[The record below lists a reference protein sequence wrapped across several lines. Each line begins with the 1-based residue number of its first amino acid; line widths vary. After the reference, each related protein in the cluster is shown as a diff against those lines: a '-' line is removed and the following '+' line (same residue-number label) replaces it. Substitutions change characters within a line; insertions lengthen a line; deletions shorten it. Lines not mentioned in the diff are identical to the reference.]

1 MPKADRGLTQF
12 VREQHPRLV
21 GALGLYTGDADLA
34 EELAAEA
41 LARVARDWGRIRD
54 MQAPGAYAHRIG
66 MNLANSWFRRRQALR
81 RAMARR
87 GPDET
92 VHRDADGGLVLA
104 VREAVAELP
113 RRQRA
118 CVVLHYF
125 NGMPT
130 PEVAVALDVEP
141 VTVRTNLH
149 QARTSLRA
157 ALGDDVTIPTDE
169 TPQHSAAERGRS

>member
-1 MPKADRGLTQF
+1 MTTDPELTRF

-21 GALGLYTGDADLA
+21 GSLGLYTGDADLA

-41 LARVARDWGRIRD
+41 LARVARDWDTLRG
-54 MQAPGAYAHRIG
+54 MASPGAYAHRIAI
-66 MNLANSWFRRRQALR
+66 NLANSWFRRRQALR

-92 VHRDADGGLVLA
+92 VHRDVDTGLVLS
-104 VREAVAELP
+104 VREAVARLP

-125 NGMPT
+125 DGLST
-130 PEVAVALDVEP
+130 PEVATALEVTAG
-141 VTVRTNLH
+141 TVRSNLH
-149 QARTSLRA
+149 DARARLQAE
-157 ALGDDVTIPTDE
+157 LGEDVAIPAGDE
-169 TPQHSAAERGRS
+169 QHEAIEGGRP